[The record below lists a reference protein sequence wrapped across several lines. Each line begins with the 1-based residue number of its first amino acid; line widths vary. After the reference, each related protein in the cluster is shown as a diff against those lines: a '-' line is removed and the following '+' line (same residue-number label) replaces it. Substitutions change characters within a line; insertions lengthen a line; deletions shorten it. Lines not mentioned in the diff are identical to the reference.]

1 VDLGAWL
8 RGLGLAQYEQ
18 AFRDNDI
25 DAEVL
30 PELTADDLIGLG
42 ITSIGHR
49 RKLLAA
55 IAALRAGVEA
65 PPFRATEADVGLPPS
80 PPAANPAP
88 HAERRQLTVML
99 CDLVGSTA
107 LSAQLDPEE
116 MRDVLRLYQDA
127 AAGAVARFEGHVAK
141 FMGDGVLAYFGWP
154 KAHEDE
160 AERAVCAGLELV
172 RIVATLAPPTKLR
185 LEVRV
190 GVATGLV
197 VVGDLIG
204 EGAAQEEAVVGET
217 PNLAARLQSL
227 AEPGGVV
234 ISPVTRQLV
243 GGRFRCADLGAQ
255 HLKGFVEPVRAWR
268 VIGEGRA
275 EGRFEARQT
284 GRVTP
289 LVGREHELGLL
300 LDRWQQAKEGEGQ
313 IVALCGEAG
322 VGKSR
327 LVRALRERLAG
338 EAYTP
343 VSHFCSPYH
352 QATAL
357 YPIVGLLERAA
368 GLSRE
373 DPPQRQLDKL
383 EAMVPTA
390 SAAVV
395 ALFAD
400 LLAIPTGGRFPA
412 LGLSPQRQ
420 KERTFAALLDQLAG
434 LAARQPV
441 LALYEDVHWSDPTTL
456 ELLDLAVDRVQ
467 DLRVLALVTFRPEF
481 RPPWIAAAHVT
492 LLTLNNLSRRQT
504 AAMVEQVTGGKA
516 LPPEV
521 LEQIVAKTDGVPLF
535 VEELTKT
542 VLEAGLLRDS
552 GDRYILRGPLP
563 PLAIPTTLYD
573 SLVARLDRLA
583 PVKEVAQ
590 IGAVIGRE
598 FAHELIAA
606 VTTLGEDR
614 LGDALQQLTGAELL
628 FRRGASPHATY
639 TFKHA
644 LVRDAAYASL
654 LRGKRQQLHARVA
667 AVLEEQF
674 PRRIEV
680 EPGLLAHHW
689 TEADLPEKAVDY
701 RLKAGELAIRRSATS
716 EALAQLGKG
725 LDLLTGLPAT
735 AERDQRELRLQI
747 ALGVALMAAKGWA
760 SPEAGRANARA
771 RELCERLGD
780 TRHLFPALYGQWV
793 WHVVGAELDVGR
805 AVGEEFLGLARR
817 HGDPGAEIVA
827 GRVVG
832 TTLLL
837 RGEVGSAR
845 DHFEQALA
853 LYDSERDRDLA
864 FVYAQDPRVAGLAGL
879 SWALFILGY
888 SGQASAGSLQALA
901 CARELGHQNT
911 LGYALLYGC
920 ILAELGNDGRETREQ
935 AEALAALAA
944 REGSPHFLAA
954 ATAVRVWTAIED
966 GASGGELEEL
976 RGALAAWRAT
986 GAGFLV
992 PYFLGLL
999 ARAEARAGEIRMAL
1013 DRVAEGLALVGKTNE
1028 RWYEAELHRLRGEL
1042 LLGLPEPDRTCAEAC
1057 FFRALTVARERDAR
1071 AWELRAATSLARLC
1085 RGREKDEEARGFL
1098 DAVCRWFRE
1107 APESEDLRQARALL
1121 EQPTSAPLLPSVEP
1135 TAPTVLV
1142 NDAGQGSTRLF

>member
-8 RGLGLAQYEQ
+8 HGLGLERYEP

-42 ITSIGHR
+42 VASIGHR

-55 IAALRAGVEA
+55 IAALRTGGEA
-65 PPFRATEADVGLPPS
+65 PPPQATEAVVGPPS
-80 PPAANPAP
+80 SPPVANPAAQ
-88 HAERRQLTVML
+88 AERRQLTVMF

-107 LSAQLDPEE
+107 LSARLDPEE
-116 MRDVLRLYQDA
+116 MREVLRVYQDA
-127 AAGAVARFEGHVAK
+127 CAGAVARFEGHVAK

-160 AERAVCAGLELV
+160 AERAVRAGLEVV
-172 RIVATLAPPTKLR
+172 RAVAALAPRAELR
-185 LEVRV
+185 LEARV

-197 VVGDLIG
+197 VVGDLVG

-217 PNLAARLQSL
+217 PNLAARLQTL
-227 AEPGGVV
+227 AEPGSVV
-234 ISPVTRQLV
+234 ISPVTRRLV
-243 GGRFRCADLGAQ
+243 GGRFRCADLGAR
-255 HLKGFVEPVRAWR
+255 HLKGFAEPVRAWR

-289 LVGREHELGLL
+289 LVGRDHELGLL

-313 IVALCGEAG
+313 VVALCGEPG

-327 LVRALRERLAG
+327 LVRALRERLAE

-352 QATAL
+352 QASAL
-357 YPIVGLLERAA
+357 HPLVGLLERAA
-368 GLSRE
+368 ELSRE
-373 DPPQRQLDKL
+373 DPPERQLDRL
-383 EAMVPTA
+383 EAMVATA
-390 SAAVV
+390 SADVAGVV
-395 ALFAD
+395 PLFAD
-400 LLAIPTGGRFPA
+400 LLAIPTGGRYPPLA
-412 LGLSPQRQ
+412 LSPQRQ

-434 LAARQPV
+434 LAARRPV

-456 ELLDLAVDRVQ
+456 ELLDLAVERVQ
-467 DLRVLALVTFRPEF
+467 DLRALALVTFRPEF
-481 RPPWIAAAHVT
+481 RPPWIGAAHVT
-492 LLTLNNLSRRQT
+492 LLTLNHLSRRQT
-504 AAMVEQVTGGKA
+504 AAMVERVTRGKA

-542 VLEAGLLRDS
+542 VLEAGLLQDG
-552 GDRYILRGPLP
+552 GDRYFLPGPLP

-606 VTTLGEDR
+606 VVALGEDR
-614 LGDALQQLTGAELL
+614 LQDALRQLTSAELL
-628 FRRGASPHATY
+628 FRRGAPPHATY
-639 TFKHA
+639 VFKHA

-667 AVLEEQF
+667 AVLEERF
-674 PRRIEV
+674 PGEV
-680 EPGLLAHHW
+680 EVDPGLLAHHW
-689 TEADLPEKAVDY
+689 TEADLAEKAVDY
-701 RLKAGELAIRRSATS
+701 RLKAGELAVRRSATG

-725 LDLLTGLPAT
+725 LDLLRGLPAGP
-735 AERDQRELRLQI
+735 ERDRRELGLQV
-747 ALGVALMAAKGWA
+747 ARGVALMAAKGWA

-805 AVGEEFLGLARR
+805 DVGEEFLGLARR
-817 HGDPGAEIVA
+817 HRDPGAEIAA

-837 RGEVGSAR
+837 RGEVASAR

-853 LYDSERDRDLA
+853 LHDPGRDRELA
-864 FVYAQDPRVAGLAGL
+864 FAYAQDPRVAALAGL
-879 SWALFILGY
+879 SWALFILGHPE
-888 SGQASAGSLQALA
+888 QASAWSLQALA
-901 CARELGHQNT
+901 DARELGHQNT

-920 ILAELGNDGRETREQ
+920 ILAELGRDRREARER

-954 ATAVRVWTAIED
+954 ATAVRVWTAVED

-999 ARAEARAGEIRMAL
+999 ARADARIGEATMAL
-1013 DRVAEGLALVGKTNE
+1013 HRVAEGLALVGGTNE

-1042 LLGLPEPDRTCAEAC
+1042 LLGLPEPDQADAETC
-1057 FFRALTVARERDAR
+1057 FRRALTVAHEQNAR
-1071 AWELRAATSLARLC
+1071 AWELRAATSLARLY
-1085 RGREKDEEARGFL
+1085 RVQGKDVEARGVL
-1098 DAVCRWFRE
+1098 ESVCGWFRE
-1107 APESEDLRQARALL
+1107 APDSGDLRQARALL
-1121 EQPTSAPLLPSVEP
+1121 EQPTLAPARTSAQP

-1142 NDAGQGSTRLF
+1142 NNAG